1 MSKHHVHR
9 ITDELGADAIC
20 ARLGVSSHSIR
31 YARTDG
37 SFPASWY
44 GPLKTMC
51 DDAGIPCPLTAFNWR
66 APAKEVGDAPASP
79 QGERE
84 GNAA

>member
-1 MSKHHVHR
+1 MSKQHVHH
-9 ITDELGADAIC
+9 ITDTLGADAIC
-20 ARLGVSSHSIR
+20 ARLGVSPHSIR

-51 DDAGIPCPLTAFNWR
+51 DDVGIPCPLTAFNWR
-66 APAKEVGDAPASP
+66 VPAKELGDATTPV
-79 QGERE
+79 QGDSER
-84 GNAA
+84 GAA